1 MPRTTST
8 VCAALAT
15 LALAVSGCGATPA
28 PQEQATRTSAQT
40 APTAAH
46 SDPKA
51 GQSRRAAAR
60 AAAGSPVTRVLAV
73 SIDGLRSSAI
83 TQLGRAGTPTLH
95 RLMAQG
101 ASTLNARTEREMTVT
116 LPNHTGMVTGRRI
129 TASRGGHGVT
139 WNDDRLR
146 PRTVQQAAGHDVS
159 SVFRVVHNAKRG
171 TALFASKTKFSLFE
185 RSWGAGIDR
194 YRMRF
199 DNSMLARMTRKD
211 LLQHNRGF
219 TFLHLSGPD
228 EAGHS
233 RGWNSAA
240 YRDAVRAADRRLG
253 QIVKAINGHGRLHN
267 HLVLMV
273 TADHGGSGK
282 SHGDASRLVNYRI
295 PFLVWGPTVARGS
308 GALRPEPGLREP
320 GLSADELLR
329 QPPAGPQRRRGQPR
343 PRPARAERSQGQR
356 ARPGAEPG
364 LALSPRTVDH
374 AQSWPSSRSSASSMV
389 PS

>member
-1 MPRTTST
+1 MPSTTST
-8 VCAALAT
+8 VCAAVAA
-15 LALAVSGCGATPA
+15 LALAVSGCGATPP

-40 APTAAH
+40 APRAA
-46 SDPKA
+46 
-51 GQSRRAAAR
+51 AAAR

-129 TASRGGHGVT
+129 FASQGGHGVT

-146 PRTVQQAAGHDVS
+146 PRTVHQAAGHDVS
-159 SVFRVVHNAKRG
+159 SVFRVVHNANRG

-185 RSWGAGIDR
+185 RSWDAGIDR

-199 DNSMLARMTRKD
+199 DNARLARMTRTD

-219 TFLHLSGPD
+219 TFLHFSAPD

-233 RGWNSAA
+233 RGWNSPA
-240 YRDAVRAADRRLG
+240 YRDAVRATDRRLG
-253 QIVKAINGHGRLHN
+253 QIVKAINDHGRLNN
-267 HLVLMV
+267 HLVLLV

-295 PFLVWGPTVARGS
+295 PFIVWGPTVARGA
-308 GALRPEPGLREP
+308 GLYGLNPDYANPGDRRT
-320 GLSADELLR
+320 SYSDNR
-329 QPPAGPQRRRGQPR
+329 QPVRN
-343 PRPARAERSQGQR
+343 
-356 ARPGAEPG
+356 GAVAN
-364 LALSPRTVDH
+364 LALDLLGLNAVRGSEHDR
-374 AQSWPSSRSSASSMV
+374 AQDLDWR
-389 PS
+389 